1 MTRPTRPW
9 IASSLQAPAIWL
21 RFARSSNS
29 GARLDPF
36 ALAEAIDRKL
46 GRIYRL
52 ANRRHSPR
60 PGRTRRWTTNA
71 WFFPPVATPRLAAE
85 ALVRT

>member
-9 IASSLQAPAIWL
+9 IASSLQVAGDLAKVRALQQL
-21 RFARSSNS
+21 R
-29 GARLDPF
+29 ARLDPF